1 MDWAKTLVDIRDH
14 TDAGRAVVAMT
25 LVVNPIS
32 TIAERIP
39 LPRRGWPLGL
49 FGADDDHDEHGH
61 RNG

>member
-39 LPRRGWPLGL
+39 LPGRRRWP
-49 FGADDDHDEHGH
+49 FRDDDEE
-61 RNG
+61 